1 MIEIVDLRMNQ
12 IPPNEE
18 HQIIETLSAYIQ
30 DKGGDY
36 NTWSIGICKDMPDI
50 VPLLHSTHSKY
61 WVYYKISSFHIAE
74 GVLNRCVSKLGMN
87 AQNSS
92 IRRDEGPCTVYAYK
106 KMDTNPVEV

>member
-36 NTWSIGICKDMPDI
+36 NTWSIGIID
-50 VPLLHSTHSKY
+50 
-61 WVYYKISSFHIAE
+61 
-74 GVLNRCVSKLGMN
+74 VSV
-87 AQNSS
+87 SW
-92 IRRDEGPCTVYAYK
+92 E
-106 KMDTNPVEV
+106 